1 MSSLGDGC
9 LWKRNGR
16 CQYYYKASAFE
27 KKTYCDSDT
36 GCDRCQH
43 RPKNDG
49 NKEIQRQHENA
60 VRNNSDAGLGW
71 IIIIVVVGI
80 FIVGKFFL

>member
-1 MSSLGDGC
+1 
-9 LWKRNGR
+9 
-16 CQYYYKASAFE
+16 
-27 KKTYCDSDT
+27 
-36 GCDRCQH
+36 
-43 RPKNDG
+43 
-49 NKEIQRQHENA
+49 